1 MTRKSLGFIVTVFF
15 IALASAAQSQE
26 PYPSRTIR
34 VIVPFAAG
42 GGTDALARIVAQ
54 KLSAKFGQSVIV
66 ENRAGGAGNIGAEA
80 VFRSSPDGHTLLFTQ
95 PAPLTVNAALYG
107 RSPFEAESFVP
118 IAMVSVQDIMLAVN
132 PNVPAKDL
140 AELIAYAKANPNKLN
155 YGSSGVGTAPHLAAE
170 LFKLKTNID
179 MVHVPYK
186 GSAESMMATLGGQ
199 IDLTFFA
206 FSSALT
212 NARSGKLRAVAV
224 GGQHR
229 NPALPELP
237 SISETVPG
245 YNAASWTAMVAP
257 PGTPLDVAQRL
268 RQAMIEIKEQPDV
281 QARMVEAGDQ
291 VFNASPSQMAD
302 FLMEERRRWSDLIK
316 LAGIKAQ

>member
-1 MTRKSLGFIVTVFF
+1 MTRKSLCFIVAASL

-34 VIVPFAAG
+34 IIVPFAAG
-42 GGTDALARIVAQ
+42 GGTDTLARVVAQ
-54 KLSAKFGQSVIV
+54 KLSAKLGQPVIV

-170 LFKLKTNID
+170 LFKLKANVEI
-179 MVHVPYK
+179 VHVPYK
-186 GSAESMMATLGGQ
+186 GSAESMVATLGGQ

-206 FSSALT
+206 FSSALS
-212 NARSGKLRAVAV
+212 NAKAGKLRAIAV
-224 GGQHR
+224 GGEHR

-237 SISETVPG
+237 SVSETVPG
-245 YNAASWTAMVAP
+245 YLAASWTAIVAP

-291 VFNASPSQMAD
+291 VFNASPSEMAD
-302 FLMEERRRWSDLIK
+302 FLMQDRRRWSDLVK
-316 LAGIKAQ
+316 QAGIKAQ

>member
-1 MTRKSLGFIVTVFF
+1 MTRKSLCFF
-15 IALASAAQSQE
+15 ILAFFFALASAAQSQE

-34 VIVPFAAG
+34 IIVPLAAG

-54 KLSAKFGQSVIV
+54 KLSEKFGQSVVV
-66 ENRAGGAGNIGAEA
+66 ENRAGGAGNIGADA
-80 VFRSSPDGHTLLFTQ
+80 VFRSLPDGHTLLFTQ

-118 IAMVSVQDIMLAVN
+118 IAMVSAQDIMLAVN
-132 PNVPAKDL
+132 PNVPAKNV

-170 LFKLKTNID
+170 LFKSLAGVG

-186 GSAESMMATLGGQ
+186 GSGESMMATLGGQ

-206 FSSALT
+206 FSSALS
-212 NARSGKLRAVAV
+212 NAKSGKLRAIAV
-224 GGQHR
+224 GGLHR

-245 YNAASWTAMVAP
+245 YLAASWTAMVAP
-257 PGTPLDVAQRL
+257 PGTPPDVAQRL

-281 QARMVEAGDQ
+281 QARMVDAGDQ
-291 VFNASPSQMAD
+291 VFNASPSEMAD
-302 FLMEERRRWSDLIK
+302 FLLQERQRWSDLIRST
-316 LAGIKAQ
+316 GITAQ

>member
-1 MTRKSLGFIVTVFF
+1 MIRKSLGFVVAASLF
-15 IALASAAQSQE
+15 ALTSAAQSQE
-26 PYPSRTIR
+26 SFPSRTIR
-34 VIVPFAAG
+34 IIVPLAAG
-42 GGTDALARIVAQ
+42 GGTDTLARVVAQ
-54 KLSAKFGQSVIV
+54 KLSAKFGQPVIV

-80 VFRSSPDGHTLLFTQ
+80 VYRSASDGHTLLFTQ

-132 PNVPAKDL
+132 PNVPVKDP

-170 LFKLKTNID
+170 LFKSMANVD

-186 GSAESMMATLGGQ
+186 GSAESMIATLGGQ

-206 FSSALT
+206 FSSALS
-212 NARSGKLRAVAV
+212 NAKAGKLRGIAV
-224 GGQHR
+224 GGAHR

-245 YNAASWTAMVAP
+245 YLAASWTAIVAP
-257 PGTPLDVAQRL
+257 PGTPPVLHK
-268 RQAMIEIKEQPDV
+268 EI
-281 QARMVEAGDQ
+281 GH
-291 VFNASPSQMAD
+291 F
-302 FLMEERRRWSDLIK
+302 
-316 LAGIKAQ
+316 GG